1 MTRDTIADR
10 VVTLIRETLR
20 LDTQQITATSRFIED
35 LGANSLDIAQM
46 LSLVEGEFE
55 RIIPDDRLAELH
67 TVGDLV
73 TLLQDEHGERRQ

>member
-10 VVTLIRETLR
+10 VVTLVRETLR

-46 LSLVEGEFE
+46 LSLVEGEFQC
-55 RIIPDDRLAELH
+55 IIPDGRLADLH

-73 TLLQDEHGERRQ
+73 TLLRDEHGERRQ

>member
-10 VVTLIRETLR
+10 VVTLVRETLR

-46 LSLVEGEFE
+46 LSLVEGEFQCV
-55 RIIPDDRLAELH
+55 IPDDRLADLH
-67 TVGDLV
+67 TLGDLV
-73 TLLQDEHGERRQ
+73 TLLRDEHGERQ

>member
-10 VVTLIRETLR
+10 VITLVRETLQ

-46 LSLVEGEFE
+46 LSMVEGEFQC
-55 RIIPDDRLAELH
+55 IIPDERLSDLH

-73 TLLQDEHGERRQ
+73 TLLQDEDGERRQ